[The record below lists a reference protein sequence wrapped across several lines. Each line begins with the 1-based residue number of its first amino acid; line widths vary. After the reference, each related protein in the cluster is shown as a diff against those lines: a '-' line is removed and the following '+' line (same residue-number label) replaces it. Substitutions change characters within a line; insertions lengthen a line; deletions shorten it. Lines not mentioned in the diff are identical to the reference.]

1 MLTINRGDQEKTIQT
16 LRPRMLP
23 IWNLADVFRN
33 VSQLAINLNLPHKQL
48 KLPPQKKIKYQNTLP
63 NSTVKLG
70 NGRS

>member
-48 KLPPQKKIKYQNTLP
+48 KLPPTKKN
-63 NSTVKLG
+63 
-70 NGRS
+70 